1 MSCSFRPVFLLLL
14 ASGTLRAHEPAPDAV
29 ALEHLVVTAH
39 PYARSTFDLAQ
50 STHVL
55 TGRALTRRQASTVGE
70 LLSQQTGISS
80 TWFGPGASRPIIRGL
95 GGDRV
100 RVLQNSLG
108 TADASA
114 ASPDHAVALD
124 PLLIERVEVV
134 RGPASLLYG
143 SSAVGGVVNV
153 VTHRIHTAAPER
165 MVEGRGEVRASSV
178 NDELAGGVVIEG
190 GSGPVAWHVDAFRR
204 EANDVRIPGSAWSEE
219 LHHQEHEHD
228 EAPLPGRIP
237 NTALNSDGAA
247 AGLTWIH
254 SRGHLGFSYSGFNAF
269 YGLPLGGHGG
279 AQDDSSADEDDHDQH
294 HNHEHDAVRIDLR
307 QRRLDLEGEWRLDG
321 AGLRGA
327 RFKIGDARYRH
338 QELEGTHPGTQL
350 ANRSREA
357 RLEVLHEPIG
367 AFVGS
372 MGGSFSDDRFH
383 AEGAEAFLPA
393 YRNRQH
399 AIFLFEEGEFD
410 RLTWQLGARAE
421 WHSARLNEGSP
432 ARQSHSGVST
442 STGVL
447 VPLNEAWLLTAS
459 FSRTERP
466 PSIQERFS
474 DGAHPGT
481 ASFELGDPSLATE
494 RSTGLEVSLRR
505 RTGRVTGQLN
515 AFAHNFD
522 NFIYAAAT
530 GEVTDG
536 LAAYQY
542 QQQAAR
548 SWGGE
553 AEVIW
558 HLHEAE
564 GRLFDLTIAA
574 DVVRARTRGRENLPR
589 ITPPRLRGAL
599 DWQRGPLALG
609 VEVQHVLAQ
618 EHTAPAETRTPA
630 YTLASAYAGWRHHLG
645 GSVIDV
651 LLRGANLLDE
661 EARMHTSWLKHY
673 APLPGRDLTLS
684 VRLGF

>member
-1 MSCSFRPVFLLLL
+1 MADLESD
-14 ASGTLRAHEPAPDAV
+14 SGPEPGSVLEQFVREEWGRLV
-29 ALEHLVVTAH
+29 AL
-39 PYARSTFDLAQ
+39 
-50 STHVL
+50 
-55 TGRALTRRQASTVGE
+55 
-70 LLSQQTGISS
+70 LLSQ
-80 TWFGPGASRPIIRGL
+80 F
-95 GGDRV
+95 
-100 RVLQNSLG
+100 
-108 TADASA
+108 
-114 ASPDHAVALD
+114 
-124 PLLIERVEVV
+124 
-134 RGPASLLYG
+134 
-143 SSAVGGVVNV
+143 
-153 VTHRIHTAAPER
+153 
-165 MVEGRGEVRASSV
+165 
-178 NDELAGGVVIEG
+178 
-190 GSGPVAWHVDAFRR
+190 
-204 EANDVRIPGSAWSEE
+204 
-219 LHHQEHEHD
+219 
-228 EAPLPGRIP
+228 
-237 NTALNSDGAA
+237 
-247 AGLTWIH
+247 
-254 SRGHLGFSYSGFNAF
+254 
-269 YGLPLGGHGG
+269 
-279 AQDDSSADEDDHDQH
+279 
-294 HNHEHDAVRIDLR
+294 
-307 QRRLDLEGEWRLDG
+307 RRLDLVEDAL
-321 AGLRGA
+321 
-327 RFKIGDARYRH
+327 GDAV
-338 QELEGTHPGTQL
+338 
-350 ANRSREA
+350 EA
-357 RLEVLHEPIG
+357 AHR
-367 AFVGS
+367 
-372 MGGSFSDDRFH
+372 
-383 AEGAEAFLPA
+383 
-393 YRNRQH
+393 
-399 AIFLFEEGEFD
+399 
-410 RLTWQLGARAE
+410 TWPVDGVP
-421 WHSARLNEGSP
+421 SAP
-432 ARQSHSGVST
+432 
-442 STGVL
+442 
-447 VPLNEAWLLTAS
+447 PAWLLTAS

-481 ASFELGDPSLATE
+481 ASFELGDPSLAPE

-530 GEVTDG
+530 GEVIDG

-589 ITPPRLRGAL
+589 IAPPRLRGAL